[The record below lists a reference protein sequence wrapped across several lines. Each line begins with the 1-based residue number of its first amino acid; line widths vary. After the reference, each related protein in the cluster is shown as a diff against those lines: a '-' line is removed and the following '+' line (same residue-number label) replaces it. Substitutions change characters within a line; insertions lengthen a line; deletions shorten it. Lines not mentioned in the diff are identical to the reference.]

1 MAGRKGHSI
10 HRDWRFSAGWQLYF
24 QVKVRQRRKISC
36 GICSKNVYSLIQL
49 TKYSQEKIVAEVRT
63 VHKKSTSQDLL
74 FLYLS
79 DDPTGI
85 LFSFHSNFP
94 SCFWNHHKLNKLLNK
109 KSAIELKFAKSDEQK
124 AKNCTVWREEKGIR
138 GRPKGREKSV
148 EKEKIA

>member
-74 FLYLS
+74 FS
-79 DDPTGI
+79 FFSGAWAGI

-94 SCFWNHHKLNKLLNK
+94 SCFWNHHKLNKLLHK
-109 KSAIELKFAKSDEQK
+109 KSAIEPDFVKSFGQK

-138 GRPKGREKSV
+138 GRPKGREKRV
-148 EKEKIA
+148 GKDKIA

>member
-63 VHKKSTSQDLL
+63 VHKKSSIHEHL
-74 FLYLS
+74 FLFYQI
-79 DDPTGI
+79 PNREP
-85 LFSFHSNFP
+85 FSFHSNFP
-94 SCFWNHHKLNKLLNK
+94 TNFWNHHKLNKLLNK
-109 KSAIELKFAKSDEQK
+109 KSAIEPDFVKSFGQK

-138 GRPKGREKSV
+138 GRPMGREKRV